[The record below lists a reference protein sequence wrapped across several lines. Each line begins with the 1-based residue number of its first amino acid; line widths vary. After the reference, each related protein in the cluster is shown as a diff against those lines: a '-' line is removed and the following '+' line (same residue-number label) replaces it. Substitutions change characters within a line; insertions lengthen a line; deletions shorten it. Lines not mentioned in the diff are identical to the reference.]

1 MDLILNIF
9 ALVFTLII
17 TASTYSA
24 NPLFGN
30 RKTKAEKIKIY
41 ELYNK
46 VKKSGDSIDRADE
59 LLIESIFQIITGYNS
74 CYTKIA
80 YILESQYRLYAIG
93 NFKKINGAMIVNN
106 KGNRVAFKIDAVH
119 ILFSELTLYVIFYGT
134 FAYLTILCILQ
145 LIDLEIYYT
154 ILSKYSE
161 VSIRF
166 DHIDY
171 ILLIITV
178 TGFIY
183 STMHMAI
190 RIKVLLFIMSANPN
204 DNQHIINQPL
214 KSRKEVNSI
223 LWKGMKRLPRRILSR
238 QTLNSLAI
246 TFIILIL
253 SLASLL

>member
-1 MDLILNIF
+1 MDLILNLF
-9 ALVFTLII
+9 ALAFTLII

-59 LLIESIFQIITGYNS
+59 LLIESIFQLITGYNS
-74 CYTKIA
+74 SYTKIA
-80 YILESQYRLYAIG
+80 FILESQYRLHAIG
-93 NFKKINGAMIVNN
+93 NFKRVNSAMVVND

-119 ILFSELTLYVIFYGT
+119 ELFSELTLYVIFYGA

-145 LIDLEIYYT
+145 LIDLEIYYA
-154 ILSKYSE
+154 ILNKYSK

-166 DHIDY
+166 GHIDY
-171 ILLIITV
+171 ILLLITI

-204 DNQHIINQPL
+204 NNQHILSQPL
-214 KSRKEVNSI
+214 MSRKEVNSI

-238 QTLNSLAI
+238 QTLSSLAI
-246 TFIILIL
+246 TFVILTL